1 MFYFNNM
8 YHMYSIQ
15 TGIKILYRGLK
26 IIEPGRR
33 QMDNFINSYC
43 NVEETIK
50 SLIYIVKKIVIDQ
63 HFKALAST
71 KLDFSSIGL

>member
-1 MFYFNNM
+1 
-8 YHMYSIQ
+8 
-15 TGIKILYRGLK
+15 
-26 IIEPGRR
+26 
-33 QMDNFINSYC
+33 MDNFINSYC